1 LICEHKTTE
10 KRKKKEEKRK
20 RKEERGKKRKEK
32 KRRRRRRS
40 EYEESK
46 GVNPIRFPGFWP
58 KMGTRTGVPWF
69 FVLGNQNQNR
79 DPGKTR
85 VPITGQFR
93 LYLVW

>member
-1 LICEHKTTE
+1 VNTKQQRKGRRK
-10 KRKKKEEKRK
+10 KRKGKEKKKGE
-20 RKEERGKKRKEK
+20 RKEK
-32 KRRRRRRS
+32 KKRRRRS

-46 GVNPIRFPGFWP
+46 GVNPIRFLDFWP
-58 KMGTRTGVPWF
+58 KMGTGTEVPWF

-93 LYLVW
+93 LYLV